1 MLFSIRHYRLTKKHG
16 RKKLVKEFPEEN
28 WSGTEL
34 RTFLNKIDDMRDTKR
49 KQGSGRLQK
58 SWSDTNIDTVEN
70 LILSQECDS
79 GTHLSLIEI
88 EMET

>member
-16 RKKLVKEFPEEN
+16 RKKFVKEFPEEN

-70 LILSQECDS
+70 LILSQECDP